1 MCYSLLLVTFTL
13 IFFTPLMNFLSVE
26 NISKSFGDRQL
37 FKDVTFGIEKGQK
50 IAFIA
55 KNGSGKT
62 TLLKILAGKETPDSG
77 NVTFRKDIKI
87 SFLSQEHLFNVEST
101 VKDIIYGSSDPSIQA
116 IKAYYDTISNPESPA
131 HHNAFEQMNEH
142 NAWEKDVFIQEVLSK
157 LRLSDITQPIKF
169 LSGGQVKRIALAEVI
184 IQQPDFLILDEPTNH
199 LDIGMIEWLEDY
211 LSKQNV
217 TLFMVTHDR
226 YFLDNVCNEIIELD
240 QNTLF
245 RYKGKY
251 EYFLEKRS
259 HRYEVDQA
267 TIDKAKNTLR
277 KELEWMRRQP
287 KARGTKAKSRVDAFY
302 DVKDTASQR
311 LDERELDLEIRSQRL
326 GTKIIELHRIAKQF
340 GDIKIL
346 NDFSYTFKHKEKVGI
361 VGENGTGKSTFL
373 NIITGVEQPDK
384 GKVVQGETV
393 VFGHYKQ
400 EGMKFD
406 EEKKV
411 IDVIKDVA
419 EVIPMAKGK
428 TITAAQLLERF
439 LFPRDMH
446 YQFIRKLSGGEKRRL
461 YLLTILMNNP
471 NFLIL
476 DEPTNDLD
484 IFTINALE
492 EYLEMYDGC
501 LLVVSHDRYFM
512 NKMVHHT
519 FVFEGEGEVTDII
532 GNYEEYRIH
541 RKEKS
546 TQQRQEKRE
555 EKQAQQQK
563 EKTKLSFKEKQEFE
577 SLEKELE
584 QLEIKKQ
591 ELTAKLS
598 VADIH
603 HDELLKVG
611 AELEQVIATIETK
624 SNRWLELAE
633 FA

>member
-1 MCYSLLLVTFTL
+1 
-13 IFFTPLMNFLSVE
+13 MNFLSVE
-26 NISKSFGDRQL
+26 NITKSFGERVL

-87 SFLSQEHLFNVEST
+87 SFLSQEHHFNVEHT
-101 VKDIIYGSSDPSIQA
+101 VKEVIYGSSDPSIQA
-116 IKAYYDTISNPESPA
+116 IKAYYDTINNPESPA

-251 EYFLEKRS
+251 EYFLEKRA

-373 NIITGVEQPDK
+373 NIITGIEQPDK

-406 EEKKV
+406 ESKKV

-419 EVIPMAKGK
+419 EIIPMAKGK

-555 EKQAQQQK
+555 EKQIQKEK
-563 EKTKLSFKEKQEFE
+563 EKTKLSYKEKLEFE
-577 SLEKELE
+577 ALEKELE
-584 QLEIKKQ
+584 QLENKKQ

-611 AELEQVIATIETK
+611 AELEEVIATIETK

>member
-101 VKDIIYGSSDPSIQA
+101 VKDVIYGSSDPSIQA
-116 IKAYYDTISNPESPA
+116 IKAYYDTINNPESPA

-251 EYFLEKRS
+251 EYFLEKRA

-373 NIITGVEQPDK
+373 NIITGIEQPDK

-419 EVIPMAKGK
+419 EIIPMAKGK

-555 EKQAQQQK
+555 EKQIQKEK
-563 EKTKLSFKEKQEFE
+563 EKTKLSYKEKLEFE
-577 SLEKELE
+577 ALEKELE
-584 QLEIKKQ
+584 QLENKKQ

>member
-1 MCYSLLLVTFTL
+1 
-13 IFFTPLMNFLSVE
+13 MNFLSVE
-26 NISKSFGDRQL
+26 NITKSFGERVL

-87 SFLSQEHLFNVEST
+87 SFLSQEHYFNVEHT
-101 VKDIIYGSSDPSIQA
+101 VKEVIYGSSDPSIQA
-116 IKAYYDTISNPESPA
+116 IKAYYDTINNPESPA

-251 EYFLEKRS
+251 EYFLEKRA

-373 NIITGVEQPDK
+373 NIITGIEQPDK

-584 QLEIKKQ
+584 QLENKMQ
-591 ELTAKLS
+591 ELTTKLS

>member
-1 MCYSLLLVTFTL
+1 
-13 IFFTPLMNFLSVE
+13 MNYLSVE
-26 NISKSFGDRQL
+26 NISKSYGERAL

-62 TLLKILAGKETPDSG
+62 TLLKILAGTETPETG
-77 NVTFRKDIKI
+77 NVTFRKDITI
-87 SFLSQEHLFNVEST
+87 SFLSQEHNFNPDAT
-101 VKDIIYGSSDPSIQA
+101 VRDIIYGSNDAIIQT
-116 IKAYYDTISNPESPA
+116 IKHYNDTLSNPESNL
-131 HHNAFEQMNEH
+131 HSEAFEKMNEL

-251 EYFLEKRS
+251 EYFLEKRA

-277 KELEWMRRQP
+277 KELDWVRRQP
-287 KARGTKAKSRVDAFY
+287 KARGTKAKARVDAFY
-302 DVKDTASQR
+302 DVKDVASQR

-361 VGENGTGKSTFL
+361 VGENGTGKTTFL
-373 NIITGVEQPDK
+373 NIITGIEQPDK

-406 EEKKV
+406 ENKKV

-419 EVIPMAKGK
+419 EIIPMAKGK

-555 EKQAQQQK
+555 EKQIQKEK
-563 EKTKLSFKEKQEFE
+563 EKTKLSYKERVEFE
-577 SLEKELE
+577 QLEKEIEHLE
-584 QLEIKKQ
+584 QKKST
-591 ELTAKLS
+591 LTEKLS
-598 VADIH
+598 SSDIH
-603 HDELLKVG
+603 HEELLKVG
-611 AELEQVIATIETK
+611 AEIEQVIATIETK

-633 FA
+633 FV

>member
-1 MCYSLLLVTFTL
+1 MCYSLLLTTFTL

-37 FKDVTFGIEKGQK
+37 FKDITFGIEKGQK
-50 IAFIA
+50 IGFIA

-62 TLLKILAGKETPDSG
+62 TLLKILAGKETPDGG

-87 SFLSQEHLFNVEST
+87 SFLSQEHLFDVEST
-101 VKDIIYGSSDPSIQA
+101 VKDVIYGSFDPSIQA
-116 IKAYYDTISNPESPA
+116 IKAYYDTINSPESAA

-251 EYFLEKRS
+251 EYFLEKRA

-311 LDERELDLEIRSQRL
+311 LDEREIDLEIRSQRL

-373 NIITGVEQPDK
+373 NIITGIEQPDK

-563 EKTKLSFKEKQEFE
+563 EKTKLSYKEKQEFE

-584 QLEIKKQ
+584 QLEHKKQ

-598 VADIH
+598 APDIH

-611 AELEQVIATIETK
+611 TELEQLIATIETK

>member
-1 MCYSLLLVTFTL
+1 
-13 IFFTPLMNFLSVE
+13 
-26 NISKSFGDRQL
+26 
-37 FKDVTFGIEKGQK
+37 
-50 IAFIA
+50 
-55 KNGSGKT
+55 
-62 TLLKILAGKETPDSG
+62 
-77 NVTFRKDIKI
+77 
-87 SFLSQEHLFNVEST
+87 
-101 VKDIIYGSSDPSIQA
+101 
-116 IKAYYDTISNPESPA
+116 
-131 HHNAFEQMNEH
+131 
-142 NAWEKDVFIQEVLSK
+142 
-157 LRLSDITQPIKF
+157 
-169 LSGGQVKRIALAEVI
+169 
-184 IQQPDFLILDEPTNH
+184 
-199 LDIGMIEWLEDY
+199 LEDY

-251 EYFLEKRS
+251 EYFLEKRT

-311 LDERELDLEIRSQRL
+311 LDEREIDLEIRSQRL

-373 NIITGVEQPDK
+373 NIITGIEQPDK
-384 GKVVQGETV
+384 GKLVQGETV

-563 EKTKLSFKEKQEFE
+563 EKTKLSYKEKQEFE
-577 SLEKELE
+577 LLEKELE
-584 QLEIKKQ
+584 QLEHKKQ

-598 VADIH
+598 APDIH

-611 AELEQVIATIETK
+611 AELEQLIATIETK

>member
-1 MCYSLLLVTFTL
+1 
-13 IFFTPLMNFLSVE
+13 MNFLSVE
-26 NISKSFGDRQL
+26 NITKSFGERVL

-87 SFLSQEHLFNVEST
+87 SFLSQEHYFNVEHT
-101 VKDIIYGSSDPSIQA
+101 VKEVIYGSSDPSIQA
-116 IKAYYDTISNPESPA
+116 IKAYYDTINNPESPA

-251 EYFLEKRS
+251 EYFLEKRA

-373 NIITGVEQPDK
+373 NIITGIEQPDK

-406 EEKKV
+406 ESKKV

-419 EVIPMAKGK
+419 EIIPMAKGK

-555 EKQAQQQK
+555 EKQIQKEK
-563 EKTKLSFKEKQEFE
+563 EKTKLSYKEKLEFE
-577 SLEKELE
+577 ALEKELE
-584 QLEIKKQ
+584 QLENKKQ

-611 AELEQVIATIETK
+611 AELEEVIATIETK